1 VSTYAAFTDTLS
13 PGNRGSSRDGT
24 RYGSP
29 RTVELGQGVSGPAIV
44 LRPALPSGVG
54 NRGSRIVPS
63 DSVGSG
69 SPHARNTV

>member
-1 VSTYAAFTDTLS
+1 MTTTKITAGSTKPLAGSVLVSTYAAFTDTLS

-54 NRGSRIVPS
+54 SRG
-63 DSVGSG
+63 
-69 SPHARNTV
+69 